1 MQYIPSA
8 QFIAGTEPTTSVLS
22 FALLYM
28 VREPEV
34 QDRVRAE
41 IHDVLGTSRFP
52 ESSDRQDLPFTEA
65 TIMEI
70 QRMANVTPR
79 GLLPHSNMGGPVKVL
94 HFTRLPST
102 EILDLLSPPLPLYV
116 CPHF

>member
-41 IHDVLGTSRFP
+41 IHDVLGKFTTFKTTKTLSSFHLVLLAIHDSR
-52 ESSDRQDLPFTEA
+52 T
-65 TIMEI
+65 
-70 QRMANVTPR
+70 
-79 GLLPHSNMGGPVKVL
+79 
-94 HFTRLPST
+94 
-102 EILDLLSPPLPLYV
+102 
-116 CPHF
+116 